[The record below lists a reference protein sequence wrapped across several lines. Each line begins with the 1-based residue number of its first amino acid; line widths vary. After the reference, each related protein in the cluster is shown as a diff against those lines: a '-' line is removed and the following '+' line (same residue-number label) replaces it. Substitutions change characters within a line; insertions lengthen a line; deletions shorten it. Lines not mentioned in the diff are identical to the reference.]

1 MNCPRCQGF
10 MVEDYFID
18 LQETMGPHWVT
29 ALRCMNCGNVVEPQI
44 EANRRRHEASLVAV
58 TREPAGEE
66 RVPAEPLEPVPF
78 ERAA

>member
-10 MVEDYFID
+10 MVEDYIMD

-29 ALRCMNCGNVVEPQI
+29 AMRCMNCGNVVEPQI
-44 EANRRRHEASLVAV
+44 ESNRRHQEASLVTVASESARD
-58 TREPAGEE
+58 TPEAGESSD
-66 RVPAEPLEPVPF
+66 LVPF

>member
-18 LQETMGPHWVT
+18 LQETMGPHWVM
-29 ALRCMNCGNVVEPQI
+29 AMRCMNCGNVMESQMD
-44 EANRRRHEASLVAV
+44 ANRRQHEASLVTVASELTNDVPVSVEPSNAV
-58 TREPAGEE
+58 H
-66 RVPAEPLEPVPF
+66 F

>member
-29 ALRCMNCGNVVEPQI
+29 AMRCMNCGNVVEPQI
-44 EANRRRHEASLVAV
+44 EANRRRHEASLVTVASDAAV
-58 TREPAGEE
+58 PVQPSDR
-66 RVPAEPLEPVPF
+66 VPF